1 MTTNTTQEVIDNRQL
16 AQWTVI
22 AGVAAAVV
30 NSIVFFI
37 AQAMGIFENVAIAMG
52 GNSMAFSVFPVIM
65 SSVLF
70 ILVGGG
76 LMWVI
81 ARFNARPISTWRI
94 VAIVALVLSFGMPL
108 APNTFTNATPALLVT
123 LLLMHVIAGVITI
136 YLLTTR
142 MQQA

>member
-1 MTTNTTQEVIDNRQL
+1 MTAALKQETIDNRQL
-16 AQWTVI
+16 LQWTAI
-22 AGVAAAVV
+22 AAVASAV
-30 NSIVFFI
+30 ANSIVFFI
-37 AQAMGIFENVAIAMG
+37 AQAMGIFNDVSVTMG
-52 GNSMAFSVFPVIM
+52 GNSMPFFVVPVIA
-65 SSVLF
+65 SSILF

-94 VAIVALVLSFGMPL
+94 VAIVALILSFGMPL
-108 APNTFTNATPALLVT
+108 APNTFANATPAFLAT

-142 MQQA
+142 LQQA

>member
-1 MTTNTTQEVIDNRQL
+1 MTVAIQREVIDNRQL

-22 AGVAAAVV
+22 AAVASAVV

-37 AQAMGIFENVAIAMG
+37 AQAMGVFDNVAVNMG
-52 GNSMAFSVFPVIM
+52 GNSMAFSVIPVIM

-70 ILVGGG
+70 ILIGGS

-94 VAIVALVLSFGMPL
+94 VAITALVLSLGMPL
-108 APNTFTNATPALLVT
+108 APNTFTNATTPFFIT
-123 LLLMHVIAGVITI
+123 LLLMHIIAGVITI
-136 YLLTTR
+136 YLLPSR
-142 MQQA
+142 VQQS